1 MESSKSDEIMADPI
15 GLIAGKGSLPVLLIR
30 SLKERGLDTV
40 AITFDRE
47 TEEKILPEATHT
59 HRIGVGQAG
68 KVIKTLKKAGV
79 KEIALAGKV
88 DKRVLF
94 ENPKFDL
101 KALSILGKLSLMN
114 DDSLML
120 GIVNELEK
128 EGLCVASQ
136 VELFRDLMPGPG
148 QLSKRAPD
156 ERERND
162 MEFGMKMAK
171 GIAALDIGQT
181 VIVRDNAIMAV
192 EAIEGTDEAIERGG
206 RLAKEGAVVCKVS
219 KPNQDPR
226 FDVPAI
232 GVGTIEK
239 MAEVGATAL
248 AIEANETLVV
258 DLEATVIKADQK
270 SISIIAI

>member
-1 MESSKSDEIMADPI
+1 MADPI